1 MPGNYSI
8 PTRSSGSIL
17 TASIYNSDHGLHVSF
32 STPGGLD
39 DASATVA
46 AMQATADPGEV
57 GSESLSSDLLGEL
70 QRIRHLIKE
79 ITGETY
85 WYETPSTNLNS
96 LYAKGADIALAQT
109 LVPVG
114 EFEFAD
120 VTGSGINVQGIT
132 TEAAGRKRTLRFTS
146 AVNLIHDG
154 TTFIL
159 PFGKIY
165 RTIAN
170 EIITF
175 LSLGSGNWI
184 MSEYSGPHEPP
195 GIAHSFNGASA
206 PAGYVLED
214 VSPLNCTDYEGLFTE
229 MVAGVT
235 EEGYPTALGN
245 FTVDAGTDVITLTS
259 HGLTDGKIIHLSN
272 SGGGLPA
279 EIPALTKYYVRDV
292 TTHTFKVAATRGGSA
307 IDITTA
313 GTGTHSAY
321 NTFLAPDSRG
331 RVDIGI
337 DGSAARIT
345 SASTN
350 GANADTLRGSGGA
363 QTHTLVTGEL
373 PAHQHRQNV
382 GSGGGPGTYRPNGA
396 AQELNATDDGL
407 TDSAGSGS
415 AHSNTQP
422 WRAVTKV
429 VRV

>member
-1 MPGNYSI
+1 MPANYSV

-17 TASIYNSDHGLHVSF
+17 TASIYNSDHGLHITYG
-32 STPGGLD
+32 TPGGMD
-39 DASATVA
+39 DASATVS

-70 QRIRHLIKE
+70 QRIRHLLKE

-132 TEAAGRKRTLRFTS
+132 TEAAGRKRTLRFVN

-165 RTIAN
+165 RTIPN

-235 EEGYPTALGN
+235 QEGYPVALGT
-245 FTVDAGTDVITLTS
+245 FTADASTDVITLTS
-259 HGLTDGKIIHLSN
+259 HGLTDGMIIHLSN
-272 SGGGLPA
+272 SGGGLPGG
-279 EIPALTKYYVRDV
+279 ISALTKCYVRDV
-292 TTHTFKVAATRGGSA
+292 TTHTFKVTATRGGSA

-350 GANADTLRGSGGA
+350 GANADTLRGSGGT
-363 QTHTLVTGEL
+363 QTHTLVTGEM
-373 PAHQHRQNV
+373 PAHTHTVAYRSDVLNP
-382 GSGGGPGTYRPNGA
+382 GSNNP
-396 AQELNATDDGL
+396 
-407 TDSAGSGS
+407 AGSADAANANETSSSTGGDG